1 MQKSIVKNDS
11 LDKNSIAIKKQ
22 IDFCLTCIES
32 LSPFLCD
39 SIKKSI
45 EDYCNNL
52 NSDNKKKSRYVEN
65 ILNKM
70 KKIYNIEKK
79 KRIVISEEIKKNY
92 LTLLSEIS
100 KKDLKKKITLLIN
113 EKEYLSDVILE
124 LLMIYFSLNGKC
136 EVKQKNK
143 ALLKQKKV
151 IVSNGKLDR
160 FEYDKILV
168 DYKDSSAG
176 LYLHIIKNDSGCKFS
191 EKSFEIEEILYEKS
205 LLENREKIIFG
216 LIEEQ
221 KKDLSAFEKK
231 RQNYILYVYNL
242 EKNMNN
248 LKSKEIDLTYPVNKM
263 IQISDD
269 IIELVYNE
277 MLNVDQYSG
286 IENVVMYYTYKTYGK
301 DYIFQKYDEMVE
313 SFNTKIDNSSLFIK
327 DFIKKELSEIS
338 KINGILPTSKN
349 LINSLNQ
356 RIIKEINVIIFRYY
370 NDLEKI
376 LYKITNYMNIEEIV
390 SLYKEICDNMSIINK
405 HMNVDIVKMHSN
417 VQKEFVLILS
427 DRIYPLKEKCYDDLE
442 MICKEYLNSEVYFKN
457 SSFDN
462 INVIRTE
469 EQKIEKAYNNYVY
482 SKYLKVF
489 QEWNFDNIFYKE

>member
-39 SIKKSI
+39 SIKKSV
-45 EDYCNNL
+45 EDYANNL
-52 NSDNKKKSRYVEN
+52 NSDNKKNRYVEN
-65 ILNKM
+65 ILNKI
-70 KKIYNIEKK
+70 KKLHNIEKK
-79 KRIVISEEIKKNY
+79 KKVIISEEIRKNY
-92 LTLLSEIS
+92 LVVQSEIT
-100 KKDLKKKITLLIN
+100 KKELKKKISLLIN
-113 EKEYLSDVILE
+113 QKDYLSDVLLE
-124 LLMIYFSLNGKC
+124 LSLIYFSLNDKQVIKSKNISILDHKKSSFSDGKFDKT
-136 EVKQKNK
+136 EE
-143 ALLKQKKV
+143 
-151 IVSNGKLDR
+151 GKL
-160 FEYDKILV
+160 LV
-168 DYKDSSAG
+168 DYKDSSTG
-176 LYLHIIKNDSGCKFS
+176 LYLHILKNDSGCKFS

-216 LIEEQ
+216 LTEEQ

-286 IENVVMYYTYKTYGK
+286 IENVIMYYTYKTYGK

-356 RIIKEINVIIFRYY
+356 RIIKEINVVIFRYY
-370 NDLEKI
+370 NDLEEI
-376 LYKITNYMNIEEIV
+376 LYKITEYMNIEEIV
-390 SLYKEICDNMSIINK
+390 SLYKEICDNIVIINK
-405 HMNVDIVKMHSN
+405 HMSIDIVKMHSN
-417 VQKEFVLILS
+417 IQKEFVLILS

-442 MICKEYLNSEVYFKN
+442 MICKEYLSSEVYFKKN
-457 SSFDN
+457 SFDN
-462 INVIRTE
+462 YNVVRTE
-469 EQKIEKAYNNYVY
+469 KQKIENAYNNYVY
-482 SKYLKVF
+482 NKYLKVF